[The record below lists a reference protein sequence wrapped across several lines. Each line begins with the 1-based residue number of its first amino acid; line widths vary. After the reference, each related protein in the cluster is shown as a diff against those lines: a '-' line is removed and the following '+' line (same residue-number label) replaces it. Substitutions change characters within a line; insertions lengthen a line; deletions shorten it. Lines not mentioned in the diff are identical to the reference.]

1 MVLTMAMLNT
11 RFQKSKKNNTEN
23 NKADAEMYLS
33 YLLERRKMQNVKFVT
48 VEKDKTI
55 VWCITNRLIVFRD
68 FMQYVLDT
76 YDPHKFMIIDIEKN
90 VVYDMYRIATEM
102 YEMRKRTFTE
112 RINNIQTGKWF
123 KYSDEQ
129 LKNM

>member
-1 MVLTMAMLNT
+1 
-11 RFQKSKKNNTEN
+11 
-23 NKADAEMYLS
+23 
-33 YLLERRKMQNVKFVT
+33 MQNVKFVT

-102 YEMRKRTFTE
+102 YEMRKRTFTD

>member
-1 MVLTMAMLNT
+1 M
-11 RFQKSKKNNTEN
+11 QKI
-23 NKADAEMYLS
+23 
-33 YLLERRKMQNVKFVT
+33 KFVT
-48 VEKDKTI
+48 KEKDKII

-68 FMQYVLDT
+68 FMQYVLDST
-76 YDPHKFMIIDIEKN
+76 DDPYKFMVIDIEKN

-112 RINNIQTGKWF
+112 RMNNIRTGKWL

-129 LKNM
+129 LKKM

>member
-1 MVLTMAMLNT
+1 
-11 RFQKSKKNNTEN
+11 
-23 NKADAEMYLS
+23 MYLS

-76 YDPHKFMIIDIEKN
+76 YDPHKFMIIDIEKKCSLRH
-90 VVYDMYRIATEM
+90 V
-102 YEMRKRTFTE
+102 
-112 RINNIQTGKWF
+112 
-123 KYSDEQ
+123 
-129 LKNM
+129 

>member
-1 MVLTMAMLNT
+1 MSVLFI
-11 RFQKSKKNNTEN
+11 RKEKN
-23 NKADAEMYLS
+23 A
-33 YLLERRKMQNVKFVT
+33 
-48 VEKDKTI
+48 KDKI
-55 VWCITNRLIVFRD
+55 CITNRLIVFRD

-76 YDPHKFMIIDIEKN
+76 YDPHKFMVIDIEKN

-112 RINNIQTGKWF
+112 RMNNIQTGKWL
-123 KYSDEQ
+123 KYSDEE

>member
-1 MVLTMAMLNT
+1 M
-11 RFQKSKKNNTEN
+11 QKI
-23 NKADAEMYLS
+23 
-33 YLLERRKMQNVKFVT
+33 KFVT
-48 VEKDKTI
+48 KEKDKII

-68 FMQYVLDT
+68 FMQYVLDST
-76 YDPHKFMIIDIEKN
+76 DDPYKFIVIDIEKN

-112 RINNIQTGKWF
+112 RMNNIRTGKWL

>member
-1 MVLTMAMLNT
+1 M
-11 RFQKSKKNNTEN
+11 QKIKI
-23 NKADAEMYLS
+23 
-33 YLLERRKMQNVKFVT
+33 VT
-48 VEKDKTI
+48 KEKDKII

-68 FMQYVLDT
+68 FMQYVLDST
-76 YDPHKFMIIDIEKN
+76 DDPYKFMVIDIEKN

-112 RINNIQTGKWF
+112 RMNNIRTGKWL

>member
-1 MVLTMAMLNT
+1 MVC
-11 RFQKSKKNNTEN
+11 FTEN
-23 NKADAEMYLS
+23 NKADAEMCLS
-33 YLLERRKMQNVKFVT
+33 YLLGRRKMQKIKIVT
-48 VEKDKTI
+48 KEKDKII

-68 FMQYVLDT
+68 FMQYVLDST
-76 YDPHKFMIIDIEKN
+76 DDPYKFMVIDIEKN

-112 RINNIQTGKWF
+112 RMNNIRTGKWL

>member
-1 MVLTMAMLNT
+1 VVREVVNEILV
-11 RFQKSKKNNTEN
+11 SWTEN
-23 NKADAEMYLS
+23 NKADAEMYLP
-33 YLLERRKMQNVKFVT
+33 YLLGRRKMQKVKFVT
-48 VEKDKTI
+48 KEKDKTI
-55 VWCITNRLIVFRD
+55 AWCTTNRLIVFRD

-112 RINNIQTGKWF
+112 RMNNIQTGKWL
-123 KYSDEQ
+123 KYSDEE

>member
-1 MVLTMAMLNT
+1 
-11 RFQKSKKNNTEN
+11 
-23 NKADAEMYLS
+23 
-33 YLLERRKMQNVKFVT
+33 
-48 VEKDKTI
+48 
-55 VWCITNRLIVFRD
+55 
-68 FMQYVLDT
+68 MQYVLDST
-76 YDPHKFMIIDIEKN
+76 DDPYKFMVIDIEKN

-112 RINNIQTGKWF
+112 RMNNIRTGKWL

>member
-1 MVLTMAMLNT
+1 M
-11 RFQKSKKNNTEN
+11 QKI
-23 NKADAEMYLS
+23 
-33 YLLERRKMQNVKFVT
+33 KFVT
-48 VEKDKTI
+48 KEKDKII

-76 YDPHKFMIIDIEKN
+76 YDPHKFMVIDIEKN

-112 RINNIQTGKWF
+112 RMNNIQTGKWL
-123 KYSDEQ
+123 KYSDEE

>member
-1 MVLTMAMLNT
+1 
-11 RFQKSKKNNTEN
+11 
-23 NKADAEMYLS
+23 
-33 YLLERRKMQNVKFVT
+33 MQNVKFVT
-48 VEKDKTI
+48 KEKDKTI
-55 VWCITNRLIVFRD
+55 AWCITNRLIVFRD
-68 FMQYVLDT
+68 FMQYVLDST
-76 YDPHKFMIIDIEKN
+76 DDPHKFMVIDIEKN

-112 RINNIQTGKWF
+112 RINNIQTGKWL

>member
-1 MVLTMAMLNT
+1 M
-11 RFQKSKKNNTEN
+11 QK
-23 NKADAEMYLS
+23 
-33 YLLERRKMQNVKFVT
+33 VKFVT
-48 VEKDKTI
+48 KEKDKII
-55 VWCITNRLIVFRD
+55 VWCTTNRLIMFRD

-76 YDPHKFMIIDIEKN
+76 YDSHKFMIIDIEKN

-112 RINNIQTGKWF
+112 RMNNIQTSKWL
-123 KYSDEQ
+123 KYSDEE

>member
-1 MVLTMAMLNT
+1 M
-11 RFQKSKKNNTEN
+11 QKI
-23 NKADAEMYLS
+23 
-33 YLLERRKMQNVKFVT
+33 KFVIK
-48 VEKDKTI
+48 EKDKII

-68 FMQYVLDT
+68 FMQYVLDST
-76 YDPHKFMIIDIEKN
+76 DDPYKFMVIDIEKN

-112 RINNIQTGKWF
+112 RMNNIRTGKWL

>member
-1 MVLTMAMLNT
+1 MEN
-11 RFQKSKKNNTEN
+11 REKSKKLINEILVSWAEN

-48 VEKDKTI
+48 KEKDKTI
-55 VWCITNRLIVFRD
+55 ALCTTNRLIMFRD
-68 FMQYVLDT
+68 FMQYALDST
-76 YDPHKFMIIDIEKN
+76 DDPHKFMVIDIEKN

-112 RINNIQTGKWF
+112 RMNNIQTGKWL
-123 KYSDEQ
+123 KYSDEE

>member
-1 MVLTMAMLNT
+1 M
-11 RFQKSKKNNTEN
+11 QKI
-23 NKADAEMYLS
+23 
-33 YLLERRKMQNVKFVT
+33 KFVT
-48 VEKDKTI
+48 KEKDKII

-68 FMQYVLDT
+68 FMQYVLDST
-76 YDPHKFMIIDIEKN
+76 DDPYKFMVIDIEKN

-112 RINNIQTGKWF
+112 RMNNIRTGKWL

>member
-1 MVLTMAMLNT
+1 M
-11 RFQKSKKNNTEN
+11 QK
-23 NKADAEMYLS
+23 
-33 YLLERRKMQNVKFVT
+33 VKFVT
-48 VEKDKTI
+48 KEKDKII
-55 VWCITNRLIVFRD
+55 VWCTTNRLIMFRD

-76 YDPHKFMIIDIEKN
+76 YDYHKFMIIDIEKN

-112 RINNIQTGKWF
+112 RMNNIQTGKWL
-123 KYSDEQ
+123 KYSDEE

>member
-1 MVLTMAMLNT
+1 M
-11 RFQKSKKNNTEN
+11 QK
-23 NKADAEMYLS
+23 
-33 YLLERRKMQNVKFVT
+33 VKFVT
-48 VEKDKTI
+48 KEKDKTI
-55 VWCITNRLIVFRD
+55 VWCIANRLFVFRD

-112 RINNIQTGKWF
+112 RMNNIQTGKWL
-123 KYSDEQ
+123 KYSDEE